1 MLHIPVTPYIMCGWL
16 TLFLK
21 EEGLW
26 LFSLV
31 GQLCDGRDE
40 SHGVLFQHPMEGREM
55 DPHTLLLLL
64 GEM

>member
-1 MLHIPVTPYIMCGWL
+1 MCGWL